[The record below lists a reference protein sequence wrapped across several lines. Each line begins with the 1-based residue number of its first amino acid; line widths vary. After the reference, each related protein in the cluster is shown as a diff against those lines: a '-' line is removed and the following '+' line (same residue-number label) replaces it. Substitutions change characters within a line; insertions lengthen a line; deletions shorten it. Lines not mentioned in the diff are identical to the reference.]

1 MNHAL
6 RTKTVVLHGPA
17 TAATNATASARV
29 DCLGFRWAT
38 IEATLPKATATN
50 SSAKWGVLKVTD
62 ADTTTY
68 VATNTYVALTGTTNT
83 VTDATNGFVIGAQND
98 TSVGQVSKLHVDL
111 RGSKKRY
118 LFVVYQAADS
128 HSTVLIKADLSRA
141 ETMPDSTTEMGIG
154 SYAVG

>member
-1 MNHAL
+1 MNHAM
-6 RTKTVVLHGPA
+6 RTKSVMLHGPA
-17 TAATNATASARV
+17 TAATSATASARV
-29 DCLGFRWAT
+29 DTLGYRWCT
-38 IEATLPKATATN
+38 IETILTKATATN

-83 VTDATNGFVIGAQND
+83 VTDATNGFVIAAQNNTTD
-98 TSVGQVSKLHVDL
+98 AQVGKIHVDL

-128 HSTVLIKADLSRA
+128 HSTVVIKAELSKA
-141 ETMPDSTTEMGIG
+141 ETMPDSATEWGAG
-154 SYAVG
+154 FVAAG